1 MAVLVAGAPVARFPR
16 SNSLLRHSPE
26 RAQRVE
32 GHQPSLAHAELRLSQ
47 ETLAETLGISQPQVS
62 KIEHRTDLYLSTLR
76 RYIEAMNGKLE
87 VVARFAEGVVRI
99 TQFQAIE
106 PEEPSGAIRRV
117 ILRELPEELSEGWRA
132 DQSPSWAAGEVSG
145 GKGMSKGLTPK
156 IVPGGRCAA

>member
-1 MAVLVAGAPVARFPR
+1 MAKKYSELRARM
-16 SNSLLRHSPE
+16 SPE
-26 RAQRVE
+26 AQARAGERTRQM
-32 GHQPSLAHAELRLSQ
+32 LADMPLQELRQALRLSQ

-76 RYIEAMNGKLE
+76 RYIEAMNGQLE

-106 PEEPSGAIRRV
+106 PEESSGAIRRV
-117 ILRELPEELSEGWRA
+117 ALRELPEELSEGWRA

-145 GKGMSKGLTPK
+145 GKGMSKGLTPQ